1 MTHDE
6 LAATVQQWRDEAIG
20 VVRRYAAARCPNV
33 PDSTV
38 RAIECAMGEISIDEA
53 FDVLDR
59 LNTEILRR

>member
-6 LAATVQQWRDEAIG
+6 LVATVREMRDNAISI
-20 VVRRYAAARCPNV
+20 VRRYAAMRCPNV

-38 RAIECAMGEISIDEA
+38 RAIEGAMGEISIDEA